1 MQHYLLLMNI
11 NKEITENKMSGEE
24 ISTSKAIS
32 IDASKVQSSVL
43 QRLIEEVKYEDQN
56 NIAAYNRLHNR
67 HNRSR

>member
-1 MQHYLLLMNI
+1 MNI

-24 ISTSKAIS
+24 ISTSKTIS

>member
-1 MQHYLLLMNI
+1 MNI
-11 NKEITENKMSGEE
+11 NEEITENKTSREE
-24 ISTSKAIS
+24 ISTSTTIS

>member
-1 MQHYLLLMNI
+1 MNI
-11 NKEITENKMSGEE
+11 NKEITENKMSEDE
-24 ISTSKAIS
+24 ISASKTIS

-43 QRLIEEVKYEDQN
+43 QRLIEEIKYEDQN

>member
-1 MQHYLLLMNI
+1 MNI
-11 NKEITENKMSGEE
+11 NKKITENKMSGEE
-24 ISTSKAIS
+24 ISTSKTIS

-43 QRLIEEVKYEDQN
+43 QRLIEEVKYEGQN

>member
-1 MQHYLLLMNI
+1 MNL

-24 ISTSKAIS
+24 ISTLETIS

>member
-1 MQHYLLLMNI
+1 MQLYLLLMNI

-24 ISTSKAIS
+24 ISTSKTIS

-43 QRLIEEVKYEDQN
+43 QRLIEEVKYEDRN

>member
-1 MQHYLLLMNI
+1 MDI
-11 NKEITENKMSGEE
+11 NKEITENKIFEEE
-24 ISTSKAIS
+24 ISASKTIS

-43 QRLIEEVKYEDQN
+43 QRLIEEVKHESQN